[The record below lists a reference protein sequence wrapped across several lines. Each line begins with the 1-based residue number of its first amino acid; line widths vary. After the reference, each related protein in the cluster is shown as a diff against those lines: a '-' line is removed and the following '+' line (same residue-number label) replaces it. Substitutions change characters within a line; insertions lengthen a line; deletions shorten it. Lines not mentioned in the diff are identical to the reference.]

1 MQTAV
6 DSLGKEGGGGERKGK
21 GRGKGRRQVY
31 YCLGEKC
38 TVGLDP
44 LLCELLKLKLGRMVK
59 LYVLTAVV

>member
-6 DSLGKEGGGGERKGK
+6 DSLGKEVGRGERKGK

-44 LLCELLKLKLGRMVK
+44 LLCELLKLGRMVK
-59 LYVLTAVV
+59 LYVFTAVV